1 MFRFINSNISILVFF
16 VFFSACATVPS
27 REEPPLQVVSR
38 VDINK
43 YLGRWYEIAR
53 YPNWFQKN
61 CYAVTADYEL
71 AEDGFSIKVI
81 NRCKDR
87 QLNGEMREAVGMAHI
102 ADSNTNAKLKVTF
115 FWPFYGNY
123 WIVNLGDDYEYAV
136 VSEPKRQYL
145 WVLSRKPTMD
155 KLKYSKLVE
164 SLAKR
169 NFDIGLL
176 KVTPQT

>member
-1 MFRFINSNISILVFF
+1 MFRFVNLNILIL

-27 REEPPLQVVSR
+27 REEPPLQVVGK

-53 YPNWFQKN
+53 YPNWFQTD
-61 CYAVTADYEL
+61 CYAVTADYTL
-71 AEDGFSIKVI
+71 TEDGSSIKVV

-87 QLNGEMREAVGMAHI
+87 QLNGEMRKAVGIAHVH
-102 ADSNTNAKLKVTF
+102 DSNTNAKLKVTF

-123 WIVNLGDDYEYAV
+123 WIVDLGDDYEYAV

-145 WVLSRKPTMD
+145 WILSRKPTLN
-155 KLKYSKLVE
+155 KLKYSNLVE

-169 NFDIGLL
+169 NFDIELL
-176 KVTPQT
+176 KVTPQS

>member
-1 MFRFINSNISILVFF
+1 M
-16 VFFSACATVPS
+16 
-27 REEPPLQVVSR
+27 
-38 VDINK
+38 
-43 YLGRWYEIAR
+43 
-53 YPNWFQKN
+53 
-61 CYAVTADYEL
+61 
-71 AEDGFSIKVI
+71 
-81 NRCKDR
+81 
-87 QLNGEMREAVGMAHI
+87 NGKMREAVGMAHI

-115 FWPFYGNY
+115 FWPFYGDY

-155 KLKYSKLVE
+155 KLKYNKLVE

-176 KVTPQT
+176 QITPQT

>member
-1 MFRFINSNISILVFF
+1 M
-16 VFFSACATVPS
+16 
-27 REEPPLQVVSR
+27 
-38 VDINK
+38 
-43 YLGRWYEIAR
+43 
-53 YPNWFQKN
+53 
-61 CYAVTADYEL
+61 
-71 AEDGFSIKVI
+71 
-81 NRCKDR
+81 
-87 QLNGEMREAVGMAHI
+87 NGEMREAVGMAHI

-123 WIVNLGDDYEYAV
+123 WIVSLGDDYEYAL

-155 KLKYSKLVE
+155 KRKYSKLVE

-169 NFDIGLL
+169 NFDIVLL